1 MDFCDRIQATLDARP
16 QGRALEYGGRWYT
29 WADVKRIG
37 AELDAIIARTG
48 APADARVGVVV
59 RNRAIHA
66 AVLLSLLARRISISL
81 IYAFQSP
88 ELLAAEVGK
97 LALPLIVADLEDW
110 PMITAAARD
119 VGSAGIVL
127 DGMEKPLTLRPGL
140 ERATAPAKPLDG
152 EPGVEVLSSGTTGA
166 PKRLPMP
173 FRMLNRAVMS
183 APSAFAGT
191 ELPVQINIWPFGGVG
206 GICLLTGS
214 GATGAPLSIIEKFS
228 AQELAASARRNKP
241 QILGLSPTAVR
252 MILDADIPKED
263 FASVTAVFGGSAR
276 LDPDLQDRFEEKYG
290 ILIHWGMGATEFCG
304 TVVSW
309 HPALREKFGNTKR
322 GSVGKPMPGVD
333 LRVVHPETGAV
344 LGSDQEGL
352 LEVLCPEIRP
362 DWVRTTDL
370 ATIDADGFVF
380 HIGRNDGAIVRGGFK
395 ILPERVAEVIRAHP
409 SVGDAV
415 VVGLDDPRLGA
426 VPVAAVE
433 LRPGASPVTPEELD
447 ALIRKSLPAP
457 QVPVKIII
465 VPALPR
471 TPSLKVSLGDVR
483 KMFAA

>member
-29 WADVKRIG
+29 WSDVKRVG
-37 AELDAIIARTG
+37 AEINTVMAAAKVPEG
-48 APADARVGVVV
+48 ARVGVVV

-66 AVLLSLLARRISISL
+66 SVLLNLLAKRISISL

-88 ELLAAEVGK
+88 ELLAAEIRK
-97 LALPLIVADLEDW
+97 LALPVIAADVEDW
-110 PMITAAARD
+110 PMIDAAAREA
-119 VGSAGIVL
+119 GSAGIAL
-127 DGMEKPLTLRPGL
+127 DGMDKPLSLRPGL
-140 ERATAPAKPLDG
+140 ERAIAVSKPLD

-183 APSAFAGT
+183 APSAFAGE

-214 GATGAPLSIIEKFS
+214 GVTGAPLSIIEKFS
-228 AQELAASARRNKP
+228 AEEFAASARRNNP

-252 MILDADIPKED
+252 MIYDADIPKET
-263 FASVTAVFGGSAR
+263 FASVKGVFGGSAR
-276 LDPDLQDRFEEKYG
+276 LDPDLQEKFEKKYG

-309 HPALREKFGNTKR
+309 TPALRQQYGDSKR
-322 GSVGKPMPGVD
+322 GSVGKPMPGIE
-333 LRVVHPETGAV
+333 LRVAHPETGEI
-344 LGSDQEGL
+344 LGPNQEGL

-370 ATIDADGFVF
+370 VTIDADGFVF
-380 HIGRNDGAIVRGGFK
+380 HIARYDGAIVRGGFK
-395 ILPERVAEVIRAHP
+395 ILPERVAEVIRSHP
-409 SVGDAV
+409 SVADAA
-415 VVGLDDPRLGA
+415 VVGLDDDRLGA

-433 LRPGASPVTPEELD
+433 LRPGAPAVTAEELD
-447 ALIRKSLPAP
+447 TLIRKSLPSP
-457 QVPVKIII
+457 QVPTKILI

-471 TPSLKVSLGDVR
+471 TPSLKVSLGDV
-483 KMFAA
+483 KKLFAA

>member
-29 WADVKRIG
+29 WSDVKRVG
-37 AELDAIIARTG
+37 AEINAVMAAAKVPEG
-48 APADARVGVVV
+48 ARVGVVV

-66 AVLLSLLARRISISL
+66 SVLLNLLAKRISISL

-88 ELLAAEVGK
+88 ELLAAEVKK
-97 LALPLIVADLEDW
+97 LALPVIAADVEDW
-110 PMITAAARD
+110 PMIDAAAREA
-119 VGSAGIVL
+119 GSAGIAL
-127 DGMEKPLTLRPGL
+127 NGMDTPLSLRPGL
-140 ERATAPAKPLDG
+140 ERATAISTPLD

-183 APSAFAGT
+183 APSAFAGE

-214 GATGAPLSIIEKFS
+214 GVTGAPLSIIEKFS
-228 AQELAASARRNKP
+228 AEEFAASARRNDP

-252 MILDADIPKED
+252 MIFDADIPKET
-263 FASVTAVFGGSAR
+263 FASVKGVFGGSAR
-276 LDPDLQDRFEEKYG
+276 LDPDLQEAFEKKYG

-309 HPALREKFGNTKR
+309 TPALRTQFGETKR
-322 GSVGKPMPGVD
+322 GSVGKPMPGIE
-333 LRVVHPETGAV
+333 LRVAHPETGAI
-344 LGSDQEGL
+344 LGPDQEGL
-352 LEVLCPEIRP
+352 LEVYCAEIRP

-370 ATIDADGFVF
+370 VKMDADGFVF
-380 HIGRNDGAIVRGGFK
+380 HIARYDGAIVRGGFK
-395 ILPERVAEVIRAHP
+395 ILPERVAEVIRSHP
-409 SVGDAV
+409 SVADAA
-415 VVGLDDPRLGA
+415 VVGLDDDRLGA

-433 LRPGASPVTPEELD
+433 LRPGAPAVTAEELD
-447 ALIRKSLPAP
+447 ALIRKSLPSP
-457 QVPVKIII
+457 QVPTQILI
-465 VPALPR
+465 VAALPR

-483 KMFAA
+483 KLFAA

>member
-29 WADVKRIG
+29 WSDVKRVG
-37 AELDAIIARTG
+37 AELEAIIAKTG
-48 APADARVGVVV
+48 APKDTRVGVVV

-66 AVLLSLLARRISISL
+66 SVLLNLLAKSISISL

-88 ELLAAEVGK
+88 ELLAAEIKK
-97 LALPLIVADLEDW
+97 LALPVIAADVEDW
-110 PMITAAARD
+110 PMIEAAAREA
-119 VGSAGIVL
+119 GSAGIAL
-127 DGMEKPLTLRPGL
+127 NGMDKPLSLRPGL
-140 ERATAPAKPLDG
+140 ERATAVSQPLD

-183 APSAFAGT
+183 APSAFAG
-191 ELPVQINIWPFGGVG
+191 EVLPVQINIWPFGGVG

-228 AQELAASARRNKP
+228 AEEFAESARRNNP

-252 MILDADIPKED
+252 MIVDADIPKET
-263 FASVTAVFGGSAR
+263 FASVKGVFGGSAR
-276 LDPDLQDRFEEKYG
+276 LDPDLQEKFEKKYG

-309 HPALREKFGNTKR
+309 TPALRTQFGDTKR
-322 GSVGKPMPGVD
+322 GSVGKPMPGIQ
-333 LRVVHPETGAV
+333 LRVAHPETGAV
-344 LGSDQEGL
+344 LPPNQEGL

-370 ATIDADGFVF
+370 VTIDEDGFVF
-380 HIGRNDGAIVRGGFK
+380 HIARYDGAIVRGGFK
-395 ILPERVAEVIRAHP
+395 ILPERVAEVIRTHP
-409 SVGDAV
+409 SVADAV
-415 VVGLDDPRLGA
+415 VVGLDDDRLGA

-433 LRPGASPVTPEELD
+433 LRAGATVTAQELD
-447 ALIRKSLPAP
+447 ALIRKSLPSP
-457 QVPVKIII
+457 QVPTKILI

-471 TPSLKVSLGDVR
+471 TPSLKVSLGDV
-483 KMFAA
+483 KKLFAA